1 MIAYSFFSPFPFFY
15 CKSYFLCF
23 ATASTR
29 TWSSLI
35 FILFSSVF
43 HTPTLPTFLPHLPYL
58 YPTYPTFA
66 LTSLHY
72 PLRTCHPPRNPHI
85 LFALRNSFYIAYTP
99 PDVFVA
105 IYALPRPLLYAHPTL
120 THAHTLTHAPRFF
133 IHYITIRFYINVLY
147 HTIHACIIYILYMYN
162 VQRTTYHA
170 MLKVFFSLVFF
181 CFVFL
186 FFCLV
191 RVFLFVEWNG
201 VVFVD

>member
-105 IYALPRPLLYAHPTL
+105 VYALPRPFLYAHLRTPRSHTHHAFIYITLRYDFTL
-120 THAHTLTHAPRFF
+120 TYF
-133 IHYITIRFYINVLY
+133 I
-147 HTIHACIIYILYMYN
+147 ILYMHALYIYCICITYN
-162 VQRTTYHA
+162 AQRTTYHA
-170 MLKVFFSLVFF
+170 MLKVFFFLVFF
-181 CFVFL
+181 W
-186 FFCLV
+186 FFFSV
-191 RVFLFVEWNG
+191 WF
-201 VVFVD
+201 